1 MVCRAYIRSYVFTQA
16 HPNVLF
22 LEQGEVGGETQ
33 PRGDGS
39 GFCSQLAHACFV
51 PSAGNTLPLSYQTM
65 PYPNDLLGTNHR
77 LRAGSLG
84 I

>member
-1 MVCRAYIRSYVFTQA
+1 MVCRACIRSYVFSQA

-22 LEQGEVGGETQ
+22 LEQGEVGRETQ

-39 GFCSQLAHACFV
+39 EFCSQLAHACFV
-51 PSAGNTLPLSYQTM
+51 PSAGNTLPISHQTM
-65 PYPNDLLGTNHR
+65 PNSKDLLSTNHR

>member
-1 MVCRAYIRSYVFTQA
+1 MRSYVVTRA

-22 LEQGEVGGETQ
+22 LEQGEVGGKIQ

-39 GFCSQLAHACFV
+39 GFCSQLACACFV
-51 PSAGNTLPLSYQTM
+51 SSAWNILRISYRTM
-65 PYPNDLLGTNHR
+65 PYPNDLLGRNHK